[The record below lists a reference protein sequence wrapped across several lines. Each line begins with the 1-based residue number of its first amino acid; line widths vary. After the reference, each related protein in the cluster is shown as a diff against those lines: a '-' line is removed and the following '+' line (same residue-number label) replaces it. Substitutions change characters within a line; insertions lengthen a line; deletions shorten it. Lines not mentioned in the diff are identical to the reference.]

1 MIKHLLS
8 ANVLAAVFLSS
19 AVNAQESTDETQQ
32 QAETPQTE
40 AAQELDLGETGPR
53 VGEQYVKETSG
64 DWNITCLKTEADNDP
79 CLLRQILSGAEG
91 QPIAEISINKLP
103 EGAAA
108 VAGASLIVPLE
119 TLLQAQIAVSID
131 GAPSKRYNYH
141 HCNPVGCVAQ
151 LGFTQGDIDA
161 MKAGSTATISM
172 VSILAPNQLL
182 QIEMSLA
189 GFTSGYDQLEVLQN

>member
-19 AVNAQESTDETQQ
+19 AVYAQETSDETEP

-40 AAQELDLGETGPR
+40 ATEELDLGETGPR

-64 DWNITCLKTEADNDP
+64 DWNITCLKTEEDKDP

-91 QPIAEISINKLP
+91 QPVAEISINKLP

-161 MKAGSTATISM
+161 MKAGSTATISL

-182 QIEMSLA
+182 QLEMSLG